1 MIGLHGSFVEVFGM
15 GLFIKGK
22 SGIGK
27 TTLLLK
33 LINRG
38 HFFVSDDLVI
48 FKKDNF
54 SRVIAF
60 NNGKFIAYL
69 RNFGFIDII
78 KIYGIKSVKDSSVLN
93 LIIELRQDE
102 FLFEEEEILNVK
114 FKKIILSPNV
124 DIENLENYIEILKA
138 EIYDRIYW
146 AYCGYWY

>member
-1 MIGLHGSFVEVFGM
+1 MIGLHGSFVEVFGI

-33 LINRG
+33 LLNRG

-54 SRVIAF
+54 SRIIAF
-60 NNGKFIAYL
+60 NNGRFIAHL

-78 KIYGIKSVKDSSVLN
+78 KTYGIKAVKDSSTLN
-93 LIIELRQDE
+93 LIVELRQDE
-102 FLFEEEEILNVK
+102 FLLEEEEILNVK
-114 FKKIILSPNV
+114 FKKVILNPNV
-124 DIENLENYIEILKA
+124 DIESLENYIKIFKT
-138 EIYDRIYW
+138 EIYDRVY
-146 AYCGYWY
+146 

>member
-1 MIGLHGSFVEVFGM
+1 VIGLHGSFVEVFGI

-33 LINRG
+33 LLNRG

-54 SRVIAF
+54 SRIIAF
-60 NNGKFIAYL
+60 NNGKFIAHL

-78 KIYGIKSVKDSSVLN
+78 KTYGIKAVKDSSILN
-93 LIIELRQDE
+93 LIVELRQDE
-102 FLFEEEEILNVK
+102 FLLEEEEILNVK
-114 FKKIILSPNV
+114 FKKVILNPNV
-124 DIENLENYIEILKA
+124 DIENLENYIKIFKT
-138 EIYDRIYW
+138 EIYDRVY
-146 AYCGYWY
+146 

>member
-1 MIGLHGSFVEVFGM
+1 MIGLHGSFVEVFGI

-33 LINRG
+33 LLNRG

-54 SRVIAF
+54 SRIIAF

-78 KIYGIKSVKDSSVLN
+78 KTYGIKAVKDSSILN
-93 LIIELRQDE
+93 LIVELRQDE
-102 FLFEEEEILNVK
+102 FLLEEEEILNVK
-114 FKKIILSPNV
+114 FKKFILNPNV
-124 DIENLENYIEILKA
+124 DIESLENYIKIFKT
-138 EIYDRIYW
+138 EIYDRVY
-146 AYCGYWY
+146 

>member
-1 MIGLHGSFVEVFGM
+1 MIGLHGSFVEVFGI
-15 GLFIKGK
+15 GLFIKGR

-33 LINRG
+33 LLNRG

-60 NNGKFIAYL
+60 NNGKFIAHL

-78 KIYGIKSVKDSSVLN
+78 KIYGIKAVKDSSVLN
-93 LIIELRQDE
+93 LIIELRHNE
-102 FLFEEEEILNVK
+102 FSFEEEEILNIK
-114 FKKIILSPNV
+114 FKKIILGPNV
-124 DIENLENYIEILKA
+124 DIENLENYIEFLKS
-138 EIYDRIYW
+138 EIYDRVY
-146 AYCGYWY
+146 

>member
-138 EIYDRIYW
+138 EIYDRIY
-146 AYCGYWY
+146 

>member
-1 MIGLHGSFVEVFGM
+1 MIGLHGSFVEVFGI

-33 LINRG
+33 LLNRG

-60 NNGKFIAYL
+60 NNGRFIAHL

-78 KIYGIKSVKDSSVLN
+78 KTYGIKAVKDSSILN
-93 LIIELRQDE
+93 LIVELRQDE
-102 FLFEEEEILNVK
+102 FLLEEEEILNVK
-114 FKKIILSPNV
+114 FKKVILNPNV
-124 DIENLENYIEILKA
+124 DIESLENYIKIFKT
-138 EIYDRIYW
+138 EIYDRVY
-146 AYCGYWY
+146 

>member
-1 MIGLHGSFVEVFGM
+1 VIGLHGSFVEVFGI

-33 LINRG
+33 LLNRG

-54 SRVIAF
+54 SRIIAF
-60 NNGKFIAYL
+60 NNGKFIAHL

-78 KIYGIKSVKDSSVLN
+78 KTYGIKAVKDSSILN
-93 LIIELRQDE
+93 LIVELRQDE
-102 FLFEEEEILNVK
+102 FLLEEEEILNVK
-114 FKKIILSPNV
+114 FKKVILNPNV
-124 DIENLENYIEILKA
+124 DIESLENYIKIFKT
-138 EIYDRIYW
+138 EIYDRVY
-146 AYCGYWY
+146 

>member
-1 MIGLHGSFVEVFGM
+1 VIGLHGSFVEVFGI

-33 LINRG
+33 LLNRG

-54 SRVIAF
+54 SRIIAF
-60 NNGKFIAYL
+60 NNGRFIAHL

-78 KIYGIKSVKDSSVLN
+78 KTYGIKAVKDSSTLN
-93 LIIELRQDE
+93 LIVELRQDE
-102 FLFEEEEILNVK
+102 FLLEEEEILNVK
-114 FKKIILSPNV
+114 FKKVILNPNV
-124 DIENLENYIEILKA
+124 DIESLENYIKIFKT
-138 EIYDRIYW
+138 EIYDRVY
-146 AYCGYWY
+146 

>member
-1 MIGLHGSFVEVFGM
+1 MIGLHGSFVEVFGI

-33 LINRG
+33 LLNRG

-54 SRVIAF
+54 SRIIAF
-60 NNGKFIAYL
+60 NNGRFIAHL

-78 KIYGIKSVKDSSVLN
+78 KTYGIKAVKDSSILN
-93 LIIELRQDE
+93 LIVELRQDE
-102 FLFEEEEILNVK
+102 FLLEEEEILNVK
-114 FKKIILSPNV
+114 FKKVILNPNV
-124 DIENLENYIEILKA
+124 DIENLENYIKIFKT
-138 EIYDRIYW
+138 EIYDRVY
-146 AYCGYWY
+146 

>member
-138 EIYDRIYW
+138 ETYDRIY
-146 AYCGYWY
+146 

>member
-1 MIGLHGSFVEVFGM
+1 VIGLHGSFVEVFGI

-33 LINRG
+33 LLNRG

-60 NNGKFIAYL
+60 NNGKFIAHL

-78 KIYGIKSVKDSSVLN
+78 KTYGIKAVKDSSILN
-93 LIIELRQDE
+93 LIVELRQDE
-102 FLFEEEEILNVK
+102 FLLEEEEILNVK
-114 FKKIILSPNV
+114 FKKVILNPNV
-124 DIENLENYIEILKA
+124 DIENLENYIKIFKT
-138 EIYDRIYW
+138 EIYDRVY
-146 AYCGYWY
+146 

>member
-1 MIGLHGSFVEVFGM
+1 MIGLHGSFVEVFGI

-33 LINRG
+33 LLNRG

-54 SRVIAF
+54 SRIIAF
-60 NNGKFIAYL
+60 NNGKFIAHL

-78 KIYGIKSVKDSSVLN
+78 KTYGIKAVKDSSILN
-93 LIIELRQDE
+93 LIVELRQDE
-102 FLFEEEEILNVK
+102 FLLEEEEILNVK
-114 FKKIILSPNV
+114 FKKVILNPNV
-124 DIENLENYIEILKA
+124 DIESLENYIKIFKT
-138 EIYDRIYW
+138 EIYDRVY
-146 AYCGYWY
+146 

>member
-1 MIGLHGSFVEVFGM
+1 VIGLHGSFVEVFGI

-33 LINRG
+33 LLNRG

-60 NNGKFIAYL
+60 NNGRFIAHL

-78 KIYGIKSVKDSSVLN
+78 KTYGIKAVKDSSILN
-93 LIIELRQDE
+93 LIVELRQDE
-102 FLFEEEEILNVK
+102 FLLEEEEILNVK
-114 FKKIILSPNV
+114 FKKVILNPNV
-124 DIENLENYIEILKA
+124 DIENLENYIKIFKT
-138 EIYDRIYW
+138 EIYDRVY
-146 AYCGYWY
+146 

>member
-1 MIGLHGSFVEVFGM
+1 VIGLHGSFVEVFGI

-33 LINRG
+33 LLNRG

-54 SRVIAF
+54 SRIIAF
-60 NNGKFIAYL
+60 NNGRFIAHL

-78 KIYGIKSVKDSSVLN
+78 KTYGIKAVKDSSILN
-93 LIIELRQDE
+93 LIVELRQDE
-102 FLFEEEEILNVK
+102 FLLEEEEILNVK
-114 FKKIILSPNV
+114 FKKVIINPNV
-124 DIENLENYIEILKA
+124 DIENLENYIKIFKT
-138 EIYDRIYW
+138 EIYDRVY
-146 AYCGYWY
+146 

>member
-1 MIGLHGSFVEVFGM
+1 VIGLHGSFVEVFGI

-33 LINRG
+33 LLNRG

-60 NNGKFIAYL
+60 NNGRFIAHL

-78 KIYGIKSVKDSSVLN
+78 KTYGIKAVKDSSILN
-93 LIIELRQDE
+93 LIVELRQDE
-102 FLFEEEEILNVK
+102 FFLEEEEILNVK
-114 FKKIILSPNV
+114 FKKVILNPNV
-124 DIENLENYIEILKA
+124 DIESLENYIKIFKT
-138 EIYDRIYW
+138 EIYDRVY
-146 AYCGYWY
+146 

>member
-1 MIGLHGSFVEVFGM
+1 MIGLHGSFVEVFGI

-33 LINRG
+33 LLNRG

-60 NNGKFIAYL
+60 NNGRFIAHL

-78 KIYGIKSVKDSSVLN
+78 KTYGIKAVKDSSILN
-93 LIIELRQDE
+93 LIVELRQDE
-102 FLFEEEEILNVK
+102 FLLEEEEILNVK
-114 FKKIILSPNV
+114 FKKVILNPNV
-124 DIENLENYIEILKA
+124 DIENLENYIKIFKT
-138 EIYDRIYW
+138 EIYDRVY
-146 AYCGYWY
+146 

>member
-1 MIGLHGSFVEVFGM
+1 MFGI

-33 LINRG
+33 LLNRG

-54 SRVIAF
+54 SRIIAF
-60 NNGKFIAYL
+60 NNGRFIAHL

-78 KIYGIKSVKDSSVLN
+78 KTYGIKAVKDSSILN
-93 LIIELRQDE
+93 LIVELRQDE
-102 FLFEEEEILNVK
+102 FLLEEEEILNVK
-114 FKKIILSPNV
+114 FKKVILNPNV
-124 DIENLENYIEILKA
+124 DIENLENYIKIFKT
-138 EIYDRIYW
+138 EIYDRVY
-146 AYCGYWY
+146 

>member
-1 MIGLHGSFVEVFGM
+1 VIGLHGSFVEVFGI

-33 LINRG
+33 LLNRG

-54 SRVIAF
+54 SRIIAF
-60 NNGKFIAYL
+60 NNGRFIAHL

-78 KIYGIKSVKDSSVLN
+78 KTYGIKAVKDSSILN
-93 LIIELRQDE
+93 LIVELRQDE
-102 FLFEEEEILNVK
+102 FLLEEEEILNVK
-114 FKKIILSPNV
+114 FKKVILNPNV
-124 DIENLENYIEILKA
+124 DIENLENYIKIFKT
-138 EIYDRIYW
+138 EIYDRVY
-146 AYCGYWY
+146 

>member
-1 MIGLHGSFVEVFGM
+1 MIGLHGSFVEVFGI

-33 LINRG
+33 LLNRG

-60 NNGKFIAYL
+60 NNGKFIAHL

-78 KIYGIKSVKDSSVLN
+78 KTYGIKAVKDSSILN
-93 LIIELRQDE
+93 LIVELRQDE
-102 FLFEEEEILNVK
+102 FLLEEEEILNVK
-114 FKKIILSPNV
+114 FKKVILNPNV
-124 DIENLENYIEILKA
+124 DIENLENYIKIFKT
-138 EIYDRIYW
+138 EIYDRVY
-146 AYCGYWY
+146 

>member
-1 MIGLHGSFVEVFGM
+1 MIGLHGSFVEVFGI

-33 LINRG
+33 LLNRG

-54 SRVIAF
+54 SRIIAF
-60 NNGKFIAYL
+60 NNGRFIAHL

-78 KIYGIKSVKDSSVLN
+78 KTYGIKAVKDSSILN
-93 LIIELRQDE
+93 LIVELRQDE
-102 FLFEEEEILNVK
+102 FLLEEEEILNVK
-114 FKKIILSPNV
+114 FKKVILNPSV
-124 DIENLENYIEILKA
+124 DIENLENYIKIFKT
-138 EIYDRIYW
+138 EIYDRVY
-146 AYCGYWY
+146 

>member
-1 MIGLHGSFVEVFGM
+1 VIGLHGSFVEVFGI

-33 LINRG
+33 LLNRG

-60 NNGKFIAYL
+60 NNGRFIAHL

-78 KIYGIKSVKDSSVLN
+78 KTYGIKAVKDSSILN
-93 LIIELRQDE
+93 LIVELRQDE
-102 FLFEEEEILNVK
+102 FLLEEEEILNVK
-114 FKKIILSPNV
+114 FKKVILNPNV
-124 DIENLENYIEILKA
+124 DIENLENYIKIFKT
-138 EIYDRIYW
+138 EIYDGVY
-146 AYCGYWY
+146 

>member
-93 LIIELRQDE
+93 LIIELRKDE

-138 EIYDRIYW
+138 EIYDRIY
-146 AYCGYWY
+146 

>member
-146 AYCGYWY
+146 TYCGYWY

>member
-1 MIGLHGSFVEVFGM
+1 MIGLHGSFVEVFGI

-33 LINRG
+33 LLNRG

-54 SRVIAF
+54 SRIIAF

-78 KIYGIKSVKDSSVLN
+78 KTYGIKAVKDSSILN
-93 LIIELRQDE
+93 LIVELRQDE
-102 FLFEEEEILNVK
+102 FLLEEEEILNVK
-114 FKKIILSPNV
+114 FKKVILNPNV
-124 DIENLENYIEILKA
+124 DIENLENYIKIFKT
-138 EIYDRIYW
+138 EIYDRVY
-146 AYCGYWY
+146 

>member
-1 MIGLHGSFVEVFGM
+1 VIGLHGSFVEVFGI

-33 LINRG
+33 LLNRG

-60 NNGKFIAYL
+60 NNGRFIAHL

-78 KIYGIKSVKDSSVLN
+78 KTYGIKAVKDSSILN
-93 LIIELRQDE
+93 LIVELRQDE
-102 FLFEEEEILNVK
+102 FLLEEEEILNVK
-114 FKKIILSPNV
+114 FKKVILNPNV
-124 DIENLENYIEILKA
+124 DIESLENYIKIFKT
-138 EIYDRIYW
+138 EIYDRVY
-146 AYCGYWY
+146 

>member
-1 MIGLHGSFVEVFGM
+1 VIGLHGSFVEVFGI

-33 LINRG
+33 LLNRG

-54 SRVIAF
+54 SRIIAF
-60 NNGKFIAYL
+60 NNGRFIAHL

-78 KIYGIKSVKDSSVLN
+78 KTYGIKAVKDSSILN
-93 LIIELRQDE
+93 LIVELRQDE
-102 FLFEEEEILNVK
+102 FLLEEEEILNVK
-114 FKKIILSPNV
+114 FKKVILNPNV
-124 DIENLENYIEILKA
+124 DIESLENYIKIFKT
-138 EIYDRIYW
+138 EIYDRVY
-146 AYCGYWY
+146 

>member
-1 MIGLHGSFVEVFGM
+1 VIGLHGSFVEVFGI

-33 LINRG
+33 LLNRG

-54 SRVIAF
+54 SRIIAF
-60 NNGKFIAYL
+60 NNGRFIAHL

-78 KIYGIKSVKDSSVLN
+78 KTYGIKAVKDSSILN
-93 LIIELRQDE
+93 LIVELRQDE
-102 FLFEEEEILNVK
+102 FLLEEEEILNVK
-114 FKKIILSPNV
+114 FKKVILNPSV
-124 DIENLENYIEILKA
+124 DIENLENYIKIFKT
-138 EIYDRIYW
+138 EIYDRVY
-146 AYCGYWY
+146 

>member
-1 MIGLHGSFVEVFGM
+1 VIGLHGSFVEVFGI

-33 LINRG
+33 LLNRG

-60 NNGKFIAYL
+60 NNGRFIAHL

-78 KIYGIKSVKDSSVLN
+78 KTYGIKAVKDSSILN
-93 LIIELRQDE
+93 LIVELRQDE
-102 FLFEEEEILNVK
+102 FFLEEEEILNVK
-114 FKKIILSPNV
+114 FKKVILNPNV
-124 DIENLENYIEILKA
+124 DIENFENYIKIFKT
-138 EIYDRIYW
+138 EIYDRVY
-146 AYCGYWY
+146 

>member
-1 MIGLHGSFVEVFGM
+1 MIGLHGSFVEVFGI

-33 LINRG
+33 LLNRG

-54 SRVIAF
+54 SRIIAF
-60 NNGKFIAYL
+60 NNGRFIAHL

-78 KIYGIKSVKDSSVLN
+78 KTYGIKAVKDSSILN
-93 LIIELRQDE
+93 LIVELRQDE
-102 FLFEEEEILNVK
+102 FLLEEEEILNVK
-114 FKKIILSPNV
+114 FKKVILNPNV
-124 DIENLENYIEILKA
+124 DIESLENYIKIFKT
-138 EIYDRIYW
+138 EIYDRVY
-146 AYCGYWY
+146 

>member
-1 MIGLHGSFVEVFGM
+1 VIGLHGSFVEVFGI

-33 LINRG
+33 LLNRG

-60 NNGKFIAYL
+60 NNGRFIAHL

-78 KIYGIKSVKDSSVLN
+78 KTYGIKAVKDSSILN
-93 LIIELRQDE
+93 LIVELRQDE
-102 FLFEEEEILNVK
+102 FLLEEEEEILNVK
-114 FKKIILSPNV
+114 FKKVILNPNV
-124 DIENLENYIEILKA
+124 DIENLENYIKIFKT
-138 EIYDRIYW
+138 EIYDRVY
-146 AYCGYWY
+146 